1 MNAQE
6 FINDLP
12 LQMAINAFSGTS
24 FSPEKR
30 GASHRNDYA
39 ATLEADYADLLKH
52 AEKGGTLDL
61 LEAEFSRFR
70 AGYGSR
76 YRAWLSSHSRCL
88 STMITGPSNF
98 PTARNNKRNDI
109 EHRRFGELRDFHG
122 YGKRAAIRN
131 LRPDLRPIMAGDA
144 DAIERLEAELHTLE
158 SRQARMKAINNAHK
172 AYTKKPESL
181 LDADLSEQEKA
192 GIRAYVPGYSWEPH
206 PNPPYRLTN
215 NSANVRRVTKRIE
228 QLKRMKALPT
238 KEFQGDGVRVEDC
251 PTDNRV
257 RLFFDGKPDEAI
269 RSNLKKHG
277 FRWSPTIG
285 AWQAYRNSNSM
296 PVAQSFVTQKAA
308 QS

>member
-1 MNAQE
+1 MTAE

-12 LQMAINAFSGTS
+12 LSLAVNAFAGTS

-30 GASHRNDYA
+30 GAAHRRDYA
-39 ATLEADYADLLKH
+39 ATLDTDYADLH
-52 AEKGGTLDL
+52 AHAVKGGTLDL

-76 YRAWLSSHSRCL
+76 YRAWLSSHGRCL
-88 STMITGPSNF
+88 SWMITGPSNF

-109 EHRRFGELRDFHG
+109 EHRRLSELCEFHG
-122 YGKRAAIRN
+122 HGKRAAIRN

-158 SRQARMKAINNAHK
+158 VRHARMKAINTAHK
-172 AYTKKPESL
+172 AFKKKPESL
-181 LDADLSEQEKA
+181 LDAELSEQEKA
-192 GIRAYVPGYSWEPH
+192 RIRAYVPAYSWEPH
-206 PNPPYRLTN
+206 PFAPYSLTN
-215 NSANVRRVTKRIE
+215 NSANVRRVSKRIE

-257 RLFFDGKPDEAI
+257 RLFFDGKPEADV
-269 RSNLKKHG
+269 RTNLKRHG

-296 PVAQSFVTQKAA
+296 PVAQSFVKKGV